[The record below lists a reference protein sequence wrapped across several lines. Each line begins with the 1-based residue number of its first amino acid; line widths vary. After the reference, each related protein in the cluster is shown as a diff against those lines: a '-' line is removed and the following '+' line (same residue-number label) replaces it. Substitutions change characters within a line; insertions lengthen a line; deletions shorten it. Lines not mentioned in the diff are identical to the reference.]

1 MAQEYDNKNTW
12 VLFKNDKG
20 DNEKRPDYT
29 GTEVDENGVEHK
41 IAGWI
46 RVSKKTGEKFI
57 ALRIWKMMFLSNL
70 LLAIS
75 LIIMFITALLSW
87 MFVCIFLIT
96 KGVEKCFGLKKKN

>member
-1 MAQEYDNKNTW
+1 MAQEYDDKNTW

-29 GTEVDENGVEHK
+29 GTEIDENGVEHK

-57 ALRIWKMMFLSNL
+57 SGTREPKEDVPQQSAPTQSIEDMKDNVPF
-70 LLAIS
+70 
-75 LIIMFITALLSW
+75 
-87 MFVCIFLIT
+87 
-96 KGVEKCFGLKKKN
+96 